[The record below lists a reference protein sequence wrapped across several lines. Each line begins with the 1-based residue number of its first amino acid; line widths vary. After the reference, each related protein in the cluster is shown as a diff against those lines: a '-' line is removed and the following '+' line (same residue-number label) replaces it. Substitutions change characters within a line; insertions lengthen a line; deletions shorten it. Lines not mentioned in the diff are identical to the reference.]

1 MDIKKTISSTTVH
14 SQKDAE
20 GRDFR
25 TQLNIALDE
34 VCSQAGFDVQ
44 KDADNTNVRA
54 TLPWGTVLS
63 INDIETSAA
72 STTYK
77 DQVILVWSEQLKV
90 AYIAFLNSLVNG
102 GNPSNYLQSFGLL
115 WVVDDKK
122 QGTPGGGTTFQTT
135 LSNMA
140 MLDTV
145 SRGVP
150 NILVPLYF
158 SYAAQGTLKGL
169 ALPFYFF
176 HEPRA
181 HPSRYD
187 SHGRGDRFLFL
198 RELHLHQR
206 GRKMNENDEN
216 RDMYGRTTTYGLPL
230 YADDTP
236 ADLRDG
242 YNRAMVMI
250 DRLMHQLET
259 LIREA
264 KGANQ

>member
-1 MDIKKTISSTTVH
+1 MDIKKTISSTTVKN
-14 SQKDAE
+14 QKDSQ

-44 KDADNTNVRA
+44 KDPDGTNVTA

-63 INDIETSAA
+63 IDDILTSTAV
-72 STTYK
+72 TPFQ

-102 GNPSNYLQSFGLL
+102 ETPGNYLQSFGLL
-115 WVVDDKK
+115 WVVGDKK
-122 QGTPGGGTTFQTT
+122 QGTPGAGGTFQTT

-140 MLDTV
+140 IKDTV
-145 SRGVP
+145 SRDVP

-158 SYAAQGTLKGL
+158 SYAATGTLTGL
-169 ALPFYFF
+169 ALPFYFSMSLG
-176 HEPRA
+176 RT
-181 HPSRYD
+181 PSRDD
-187 SHGRGDRFLFL
+187 SHGRGDRFLLL
-198 RELHLHQR
+198 RKLHLHQR

-216 RDMYGRTTTYGLPL
+216 RDMYEHTTTYSLPL
-230 YADDTP
+230 YTDDTP
-236 ADLRDG
+236 ADPRDG

-259 LIREA
+259 LIRET